1 MHSFE
6 TANCYKVLGE
16 NPYMAAQGRPGGQI
30 GKAYEQ
36 SDCCMRQCCGPR
48 RPFEMRILCEYSD
61 FGMGEDQDCIHIDRP
76 WKFQSPCCCN
86 LQEICVSKLPNNR
99 DADRKTLGYV
109 KEQCSCTGA
118 AFTVEDGSGSVVFTI
133 EGPCC
138 PCDGPCCTVEF
149 PVMQGE
155 TQVGMLTKE
164 KDDWMVRILPT
175 HFSVDPEAFALTG
188 ALLSVQV
195 GMVSDADTFSLTF
208 PQGCS
213 TEIKAVLLGAVF
225 LIDFMCELLRAPS
238 EPPLARDCF

>member
-1 MHSFE
+1 MSACVRSFE

-164 KDDWMVRILPT
+164 KDDWMVRNLT
-175 HFSVDPEAFALTG
+175 DSLSVDFCSTK
-188 ALLSVQV
+188 ALL
-195 GMVSDADTFSLTF
+195 
-208 PQGCS
+208 
-213 TEIKAVLLGAVF
+213 
-225 LIDFMCELLRAPS
+225 
-238 EPPLARDCF
+238 

>member
-1 MHSFE
+1 MRSFE

-86 LQEICVSKLPNNR
+86 LQEICVS
-99 DADRKTLGYV
+99 
-109 KEQCSCTGA
+109 
-118 AFTVEDGSGSVVFTI
+118 VVFTI

-164 KDDWMVRILPT
+164 KDDWMVRISST
-175 HFSVDPEAFALTG
+175 QFSVDSVRR
-188 ALLSVQV
+188 LL
-195 GMVSDADTFSLTF
+195 L
-208 PQGCS
+208 
-213 TEIKAVLLGAVF
+213 
-225 LIDFMCELLRAPS
+225 
-238 EPPLARDCF
+238 